1 MRMPAFVLHLTAAFL
16 LAAALPAA
24 AQPQP
29 QTQPACEAEPVPAP
43 LLDAPLVVLGEVHG
57 TEQVPAFVAR
67 YVCSAA
73 RRKPV
78 RLALEMPAAEQARLD
93 AFMGGAG
100 TADEQAALLAGPFW
114 RRDFQD
120 GRSSQAM
127 LRMLESLRKMRAAGA
142 PVDVIAYDSSGA
154 GREAGMA
161 QHLRAAMA
169 RHGGSAFVVL
179 TGGLHATRTR
189 GNRFNPNFESMTYL
203 LADLKPLSLT
213 VVTDGGSAWV
223 CNGQAAAACGAK
235 NWTINQGARPQSGSV
250 ALDAPSPQFD
260 GSFHVGATTA
270 SPPAVSP

>member
-1 MRMPAFVLHLTAAFL
+1 MRLFAPLTRLAAVLS

-24 AQPQP
+24 AQP
-29 QTQPACEAEPVPAP
+29 ACEPEAVPAQ
-43 LLDAPLVVLGEVHG
+43 LLGMPLVVLGEVHG

-67 YVCSAA
+67 YVCAA
-73 RRKPV
+73 AAGGRPV
-78 RLALEMPAAEQARLD
+78 KLALEMPAEEQARLA

-100 TADEQAALLAGPFW
+100 SADEQAALLAGPFW
-114 RRDFQD
+114 RRAVQD
-120 GRSSQAM
+120 GRSSLAM
-127 LRMLESLRKMRAAGA
+127 LRMLEAVRKMRAAGA
-142 PVDVIAYDSSGA
+142 PVDVLAYDSSGA

-161 QHLRAAMA
+161 QQLRAAIA
-169 RHGGSAFVVL
+169 RHSGSAFVVL

-223 CNGQAAAACGAK
+223 CTGPSAAACGAK
-235 NWTINQGARPQSGSV
+235 NWTVNQGARPAAGSV
-250 ALDAPSPQFD
+250 ALDAPTPQFD

-270 SPPAVSP
+270 SPPAVPL